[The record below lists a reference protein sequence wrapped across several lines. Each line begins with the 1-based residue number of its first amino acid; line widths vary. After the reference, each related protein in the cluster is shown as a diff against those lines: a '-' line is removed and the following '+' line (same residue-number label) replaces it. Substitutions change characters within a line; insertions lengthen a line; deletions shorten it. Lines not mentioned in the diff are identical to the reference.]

1 MKKKA
6 LHIVRHGKS
15 SWKYENIMDYDR
27 PLKNRGIKNNY
38 SIAEKISSFVQV
50 DLIISSPA
58 VRALHTATIFARV
71 LDLPLSDLALSDVLY
86 ASHEEVVY
94 NFLTNLDNE
103 HNQVMVVGHN
113 PTLTNLANRFIAEPI
128 DNIPT
133 SGCVSIKFDVD
144 DWGAIEETQVKTVHF
159 TVPEK

>member
-1 MKKKA
+1 MKTKT
-6 LHIVRHGKS
+6 LHIVRHAKS
-15 SWKYENIMDYDR
+15 SWKYDNVMDYDR
-27 PLKNRGIKNNY
+27 PLKNKGIKNNY

-58 VRALHTATIFARV
+58 VRALHTATIFSRV
-71 LDLPLSDLALSDVLY
+71 LNFPLSDLTLSEVLY
-86 ASHEEVVY
+86 SSHEEVVY
-94 NFLTNLDNE
+94 NFLTNLNDE

-144 DWGAIEETQVKTVHF
+144 NWGAIEESRVNTVHF